1 MIEKYLKNLGIKSK
15 IAARNLNK
23 VDIKYKNKTLETY
36 SKELNK
42 NKKKII
48 RENIKDLKNFKN
60 GKIIDS
66 IILNGRV
73 I

>member
-42 NKKKII
+42 NKKK
-48 RENIKDLKNFKN
+48 L
-60 GKIIDS
+60 
-66 IILNGRV
+66 
-73 I
+73 